1 MTQKSWRLIWTNS
14 IKKWYGKTSQWV
26 SLKQRDRC
34 PYGTVENVTPS
45 PAEPLTYNPIFYLQI
60 GVTALSE
67 QLWRSSLLQWMCVCS
82 AVCHTADSSSV
93 TRQHS
98 FTAPPSSHQ
107 PPFAS
112 SSAAAVLDMSDRLI
126 WQAMCVRRH
135 RACALMCV
143 CTAMSD
149 RWCAYVVMSR
159 AALQPF
165 SPVPWEGFRWRHSS
179 LNHPHSSSWSSGV
192 TVSAAGT
199 HPSREE
205 ETNVETAQITC
216 CWPVYWFTYLS
227 AAHVSCGL
235 LRLELWYVLFCG
247 FTVQV

>member
-1 MTQKSWRLIWTNS
+1 
-14 IKKWYGKTSQWV
+14 
-26 SLKQRDRC
+26 
-34 PYGTVENVTPS
+34 
-45 PAEPLTYNPIFYLQI
+45 
-60 GVTALSE
+60 
-67 QLWRSSLLQWMCVCS
+67 MCVCS
-82 AVCHTADSSSV
+82 AVCHSADSSSV

-126 WQAMCVRRH
+126 WQGMCVRRH

-179 LNHPHSSSWSSGV
+179 LNHPHSSSWSSA
-192 TVSAAGT
+192 VSPSPLQAPI
-199 HPSREE
+199 HPEKKRQMSRLHRSLDADLFIGIH
-205 ETNVETAQITC
+205 TSVPRMC
-216 CWPVYWFTYLS
+216 
-227 AAHVSCGL
+227 HVDC
-235 LRLELWYVLFCG
+235 CG
-247 FTVQV
+247 FSFDMSCFVFNSILVCILMLLQVFYICFLEFFFLVRPFSCNWPH